1 MSPVTFTLKDIPR
14 QRVDCSALTPTR
26 LAGRS
31 PADIAAIELPCGNR
45 KPRVEELFELQGE
58 DTSSLVFR
66 NACDKL
72 DRIGEAM
79 FDGSIEV
86 EGDTGAYLGLGLRG
100 GRITVRGNCGAF
112 AAAEMKRGL
121 VHVCGNAGDFLGA
134 ALPGNRQGMRGG
146 MVIVGGN
153 VADRCAD
160 RLRRGSI
167 LIEGDAGDYCASRMI
182 AGTLAVLGTV
192 GAYPVSRCAAARC
205 SSRRRPLRCP
215 PPSAIAAPTICAS
228 CRCWCSP
235 GSRSNPASPS
245 SRRMPGYVDS
255 WGILPAT
262 ARVKCWS
269 GSESACLAL
278 RLLRAGTRGLWAFW
292 CR

>member
-86 EGDTGAYLGLGLRG
+86 EGDAGAYLGLGLRG

-134 ALPGNRQGMRGG
+134 ALPGDRQGMRGG

-192 GAYPVSRCAAARC
+192 GAYPGFAM
-205 SSRRRPLRCP
+205 RRGTLLLTTP
-215 PPSAIAAPTICAS
+215 
-228 CRCWCSP
+228 
-235 GSRSNPASPS
+235 PAS
-245 SRRMPGYVDS
+245 
-255 WGILPAT
+255 LPAT
-262 ARVKCWS
+262 FGDCGTHDLHFLPLLVQSWKSLESRFAQLAPNARVRRFM
-269 GSESACLAL
+269 GDLACDGKGEVLVWL
-278 RLLRAGTRGLWAFW
+278 
-292 CR
+292 